1 MNNLADALARRLAQH
16 GVKRIYGVP
25 GGDCSLDVIDAA
37 TRHGIHFVLARN
49 ESAAAMMAMAE
60 AQIGGAPGVIV
71 TTRGPGLANAVN
83 GIACASLDRVPLL
96 VLADG
101 HETDMTHV
109 SHQRFD
115 QMALLAPLVKA
126 SSAPMFT
133 SSASLSMGRKAGMIA
148 AKAPKTIVVIHGVR
162 NFGCTAEAHLGSNP
176 SRDIE

>member
-126 SSAPMFT
+126 SSALDSGEKFRPDFQDGVAVQAVLEAAMQ
-133 SSASLSMGRKAGMIA
+133 SAASGRWVKVA
-148 AKAPKTIVVIHGVR
+148 R
-162 NFGCTAEAHLGSNP
+162 
-176 SRDIE
+176 